1 MQTDKPGP
9 PPLESERLASLRSLR
24 LLDTPAEARF
34 DRFTVIARQYFD
46 TKISLVSLVD
56 AERQWF
62 KSAQGLDVR
71 ETSRDVSLCGHA
83 ILDDGIL
90 CVPDVLADPRF
101 ADNPLVTG
109 PPHIRFYAGAPLHA
123 PDGQRIGTLCI
134 IDDRPRSLSAA
145 DQSMLLN
152 LAACVDAEIANT
164 QLLEQ
169 ARELTRS
176 RHLED
181 IIARAQS
188 GFIANEDRHGA
199 FGALLE
205 DLLALTGS
213 EYGFIGEIRY
223 SNEGAPFLKTYAI
236 TDIAWDEGTRAFYQQ
251 NAPQGMEF
259 RNLKTLFG
267 VALASGEPVIAN
279 DAPNDPRRGGLPA
292 GHPALN
298 AFLGCPIRHNGELVA
313 MFGLANRAGGY
324 DDALL
329 EFLGPLAATIG
340 QLVDAARTRD
350 LHVAAESRLQNIID
364 GTRIGTWEWNVQTG
378 ETWFNERW
386 AEMAG
391 YTLEELRPLSI
402 DTWGALCH
410 PDDMAYSNEVL
421 QKHFAG
427 ELDHYDADCRMRH
440 KEGHWIWVRDRGRVV
455 RWTDDGKPLM
465 MSGTHSCITEHKRTL
480 IALEASETRLRGLFD
495 LSPFGIALN
504 DFETGAFIEANNALL
519 AIIDRDRDELR
530 QLSYFDLTPRE
541 WSEDESIIRKEL
553 ETSGRYGPYEKECL
567 RKDGSRIPV
576 LLSGL
581 MVYDVNGKKLNWSI
595 IQDISAQKTHQ
606 LETAEQLDTLHTVL
620 YQLGVATL
628 LIDRDGTIRFATRRC
643 DALGL
648 DAAMLTGRHWSE
660 ALPLSAN
667 ARALLER
674 QIHMAAGE
682 RRPVEVSWRQGRRHH
697 VLECNV
703 RDAPDGSMGN
713 RILSLTDISELH
725 HLRNQL
731 AVHRFGMML
740 GGSEP
745 MRELYDRIGD
755 VARGDWT
762 VLIAGETGSGKELV
776 ARSIHDGSARREG
789 PFIAVNS
796 AGLTESL
803 LASQLFGHRKGAFT
817 GAFSD
822 QVGVFESAD
831 GGTLFLDEIGDL
843 PRGMQAS
850 LLRVLQEKEIVRVGE
865 TRPRKVDVRI
875 LAATNKDLGQEVAAG
890 RFRQDLLYRLR
901 VARLLVPPLRE
912 RKEDIPLL
920 VEAFLAQ
927 GESLARGRA
936 PRCSSAALTILL
948 KHDWPGNV
956 RELKATIDHA
966 LIHCHGD
973 EIQARDLPLEISSR
987 SLEGSQGASDQGQP
1001 SDQGEQERILA
1012 MLEHTGGNCARAA
1025 KLLGIGRATLYRR
1038 MDRLGISRRGREPG
1052 TTSAA

>member
-1 MQTDKPGP
+1 MDEPNLP
-9 PPLESERLASLRSLR
+9 PQEEERLKSLKALG

-34 DRFTVIARQYFD
+34 DRLTAIARQHFG

-62 KSAQGLDVR
+62 KSRQGLEVG
-71 ETSRDVSLCGHA
+71 ETSRDVSFCGHA
-83 ILDDGIL
+83 ILGAEIF
-90 CVPDVLADPRF
+90 CVPDARADPRF

-109 PPHIRFYAGAPLHA
+109 PPHIRFYAGAPVHG
-123 PDGQRIGTLCI
+123 PDRQRIGTLCI

-145 DQSMLLN
+145 DRSMLLN
-152 LAACVDAEIANT
+152 LAACVDEEIANT
-164 QLLEQ
+164 RVREQ
-169 ARELTRS
+169 ARELARS

-188 GFIANEDRHGA
+188 GFIANENRHGA
-199 FGALLE
+199 FNALLE

-223 SNEGAPFLKTYAI
+223 SDQGAPFLKTYAI
-236 TDIAWDEGTRAFYQQ
+236 TDIAWDEGTRAFYEQ

-267 VALASGEPVIAN
+267 AALASGEPVIAN
-279 DAPNDPRRGGLPA
+279 DPGNDARRGGLPA

-350 LHVAAESRLQNIID
+350 LHIAAENRLQNIID
-364 GTRIGTWEWNVQTG
+364 GTRVGTWEWNVQTG
-378 ETWFNERW
+378 ETRFNERW

-391 YTLEELRPLSI
+391 YTLEELGPVSI
-402 DTWGALCH
+402 DTWAALCH
-410 PDDMAYSNEVL
+410 PDDIESSNRAL

-427 ELDHYDADCRMRH
+427 ELDYYDVDCRMRH
-440 KEGHWIWVRDRGRVV
+440 KDGHWIWVRDRGQVV
-455 RWTDDGKPLM
+455 SWTQDGKPLM
-465 MSGTHSCITEHKRTL
+465 MSGTHSCITEQKLTL
-480 IALEASETRLRGLFD
+480 LELAASETRLRSLFD
-495 LSPFGIALN
+495 LSPLGIALN
-504 DFETGAFIEANNALL
+504 DFETGVFIEANNALL
-519 AIIDRDRDELR
+519 AIVGRDRNELR
-530 QLSYFDLTPRE
+530 KLNYFDVTPRE
-541 WSEDESIIRKEL
+541 YVRDESLIRKTL
-553 ETSGRYGPYEKECL
+553 EESGRYGPYEKEYL
-567 RKDGSRIPV
+567 RKDGSRVPV
-576 LLSGL
+576 LLTGM
-581 MVYDVNGKKLNWSI
+581 MVYDVNGKKLIWSI
-595 IQDISAQKTHQ
+595 IQDISNQQTRLQ
-606 LETAEQLDTLHTVL
+606 ETAEQLDTLNLVL
-620 YQLGVATL
+620 DQLGVGTL
-628 LIDRDGTIRFATRRC
+628 VIDAGGTVRFASRRC

-648 DAAMLTGRHWSE
+648 DTALLVGRHWSE
-660 ALPLSAN
+660 ALPLSAT
-667 ARALLER
+667 AQALLHR
-674 QIHMAAGE
+674 QIHTTAGE
-682 RRPVEVSWRQGRRHH
+682 RRPVEISWRRDHRHH
-697 VLECNV
+697 VLECDV
-703 RDAPDGSMGN
+703 RDAPSGAIGN
-713 RILSLTDISELH
+713 RILSLTDVSELH

-731 AVHRFGMML
+731 AVHPFGMML

-745 MRELYDRIGD
+745 MRELYSRIGD

-762 VLIAGETGSGKELV
+762 VIIDGETGSGKELV
-776 ARSIHDGSARREG
+776 ARSIHDGSARKEG

-796 AGLTESL
+796 AGLNEGL

-822 QVGVFESAD
+822 QEGIFESAA

-843 PRGMQAS
+843 PLGMQAS

-875 LAATNKDLGQEVAAG
+875 LAATNKDLGREVAAG

-901 VARLLVPPLRE
+901 VARLRVPPLRE
-912 RKEDIPLL
+912 RKEDIPML
-920 VEAFLAQ
+920 VESFIAQ
-927 GESLARGRA
+927 GASLAAGRT
-936 PRCSSAALTILL
+936 PRCGRAALTILL
-948 KHDWPGNV
+948 RHDWPGNV
-956 RELKATIDHA
+956 RELKAAIDHA
-966 LIHCHGD
+966 LIHCHSD
-973 EIQARDLPLEISSR
+973 EIQPRDLPQEISCR
-987 SLEGSQGASDQGQP
+987 ALEDSTANGEP
-1001 SDQGEQERILA
+1001 SGHGEQERILA

-1038 MDRLGISRRGREPG
+1038 MDRLGISRRGREPEM
-1052 TTSAA
+1052 S